1 MPRHQIIAAH
11 VVTATIKFTGI
22 LLVMMRPGPLQWTRT
37 QSPFLL
43 SPTAAGLSSKPGTWA
58 PQGAPF
64 YLWLSIN
71 CGMELMTLFAGPIA
85 LYPPRGR
92 GQWESRAVCAVS
104 FISANGSA
112 SHRISMI
119 DALARSI
126 PIGNRCQDSGAS
138 NRQPPRTHFFAV
150 VGVRD

>member
-85 LYPPRGR
+85 LHPPVVADSGR
-92 GQWESRAVCAVS
+92 AARFARFLS
-104 FISANGSA
+104 FQRMGSA
-112 SHRISMI
+112 SKK
-119 DALARSI
+119 D
-126 PIGNRCQDSGAS
+126 
-138 NRQPPRTHFFAV
+138 V
-150 VGVRD
+150 

>member
-85 LYPPRGR
+85 LYPPPWSRTVGEPRGLR
-92 GQWESRAVCAVS
+92 GFFHFSEWGLHQKKGPGDGDQPGPNDRAS
-104 FISANGSA
+104 
-112 SHRISMI
+112 
-119 DALARSI
+119 
-126 PIGNRCQDSGAS
+126 
-138 NRQPPRTHFFAV
+138 
-150 VGVRD
+150 